1 VISQTDEERAL
12 GLNVFLLSF
21 SVACALFI
29 GGLIYVL
36 KNGARWNPVNDS
48 TYLALTGAYRVVD
61 FLHLQAVSP
70 VKSTGLRRQLPSGTE
85 RVGIEICIFV
95 TVLGLTAATS
105 LLLSLFT
112 YMQKFRSFVKRSTLM
127 FLLFAAPASY
137 LTVSR
142 LTWSW
147 PTSEPYSI
155 PHGSFSES
163 LPLRVFIGEIACLC
177 VLLTLPY
184 LRRRVIPKWT
194 VATLILFHLAFWM
207 YVLWHETRIWL
218 FPIYSLNL
226 VLLLI
231 PVLPLVYM
239 LQDRDRLV
247 RARGR
252 LKTRWVLG
260 IAIVALSSFVAV
272 WVPSKTV
279 ALSHPED
286 LAAVKIELSR
296 GPCFGP
302 CPRYT
307 IAVQGD
313 GRVEYL
319 GRQRYSRFDSRKVG
333 KIEREKIT
341 QILQTLDQ
349 VKFMTLEDR
358 AFSWGFDTPS
368 VGVRIWE
375 DGKTKRVVS
384 DAGFVGSKNGRQSR
398 FVDAT
403 QEIDSILK
411 STRWDSC
418 EGEEC
423 VSPPSTEPTPD

>member
-1 VISQTDEERAL
+1 MFSQTDDESTLAP
-12 GLNVFLLSF
+12 NVALLSLG
-21 SVACALFI
+21 VACALFI

-36 KNGARWNPVNDS
+36 KNGTRWTPVNDS
-48 TYLALTGAYRVVD
+48 TYFALTGAYRVVD
-61 FLHLQAVSP
+61 FLHLQTVSP
-70 VKSTGLRRQLPSGTE
+70 VKTSVLRRQVPSGTE
-85 RVGIEICIFV
+85 RLGIEICILV
-95 TVLGLTAATS
+95 TVLGLTAAASLVLS
-105 LLLSLFT
+105 LLT
-112 YMQKFRSFVKRSTLM
+112 CMQKFRSFVKRSTLM
-127 FLLFAAPASY
+127 FLLFVAPVSY

-142 LTWSW
+142 LTWHW
-147 PTSEPYSI
+147 PPSQPYSI
-155 PHGSFSES
+155 PHGFWES
-163 LPLRVFIGEIACLC
+163 LPLRVFIGEIACLF

-207 YVLWHETRIWL
+207 YVLWYETRIWL
-218 FPIYSLNL
+218 FPIYSRDL

-231 PVLPLVYM
+231 PALPFVYM
-239 LQDRDRLV
+239 LQDRNWLV

-260 IAIVALSSFVAV
+260 IAIVAFIAFAAV
-272 WVPSKTV
+272 WVPTKTV

-286 LAAVKIELSR
+286 SAAVKIELAR
-296 GPCFGP
+296 GPCFGS
-302 CPRYT
+302 CPQYT
-307 IAVQGD
+307 ITVQGD
-313 GRVEYL
+313 GRVEYS
-319 GRQRYSRFDSRKVG
+319 GRQRYSRFDSRRVG
-333 KIEREKIT
+333 RIEREKIT

-349 VKFMTLEDR
+349 VKFMTLDDR

-375 DGKTKRVVS
+375 DGKTKQVVS

-411 STRWDSC
+411 STKWDSC